1 MKQAEAKMKQ
11 AEAEAEAKMKQAEAE
26 AKMKQ
31 AEAEAKMKQAEALQS
46 FPPTFKKFLLRK
58 LVPVQYLHSNSHHKG

>member
-1 MKQAEAKMKQ
+1 MFDAEAVAEAKLYHAESVAESKLKQ
-11 AEAEAEAKMKQAEAE
+11 DE
-26 AKMKQ
+26 